1 MAFQVAQKVKNL
13 SAMLDPG
20 STPGSGRSPGGG
32 NGILS
37 SILAWRTPWTEEP
50 DMLQSMG
57 TQCIR
62 HDLVTFTFQVEDIL
76 SHISHG
82 LESGITRY
90 NCQAIIYLHTH
101 QNKGTSKL

>member
-1 MAFQVAQKVKNL
+1 MA
-13 SAMLDPG
+13 S
-20 STPGSGRSPGGG
+20 SPTG
-32 NGILS
+32 NGILLL
-37 SILAWRTPWTEEP
+37 LAWRTPWTEEA

-82 LESGITRY
+82 LESGITPY